1 MSESEAPSAVHADAL
16 PPIPRVRP
24 AAPFAAADV
33 DGAWSRPLRIF
44 ELVLSAPE
52 RVAVNL
58 ERSLAVPALALLFLA
73 AAAVF
78 ALPYGFVL
86 GLDAWWRIAALYL
99 GSTLICL
106 PSLYVFASYI
116 GVRVGPAH
124 IAVLA
129 LTIPAVAALFSFGF
143 APILG
148 FLRATMGPAEG
159 EVTWRQI
166 SQVLLVV
173 ALVAGVLQLW
183 RCLLA
188 SRAAAQRGLLVAV
201 LVVWHGVFAHVLLHM
216 ADVLALRG

>member
-1 MSESEAPSAVHADAL
+1 MSESDAPSVAPQL
-16 PPIPRVRP
+16 PTPRPKP
-24 AAPFAAADV
+24 AAPFAAAEIDS
-33 DGAWSRPLRIF
+33 AWLRPLRIF
-44 ELVLSAPE
+44 DLVLSAPE

-58 ERSLAVPALALLFLA
+58 ERSLALGALALLFLV

-78 ALPYGFVL
+78 ALPYGLVL

-106 PSLYVFASYI
+106 PSLYVFASYV

-148 FLRATMGPAEG
+148 FLRATMGAAEG
-159 EVTWRQI
+159 ELSWRAV
-166 SQVLLVV
+166 SQVLLFV
-173 ALVAGVLQLW
+173 ALAAGVVQLW

-188 SRAAAQRGLLVAV
+188 SRSVSQRGLLVAV
-201 LVVWHGVFAHVLLHM
+201 LVVWHGVFAHVLLRM